1 MRFESSRAKHWD
13 LIAIIVMQQ
22 HRRYRNTRPGRVER
36 LKNTLSLKSKN
47 IEQLTATN
55 KGLNDAVKKL
65 VAENKVITR
74 FVMLSIIH
82 AVVAISSNQSKGFTD
97 SE

>member
-1 MRFESSRAKHWD
+1 MRFESSRAKHWH
-13 LIAIIVMQQ
+13 LIAIKVMQQ
-22 HRRYRNTRPGRVER
+22 HRRYRNTRPGRVQR

-47 IEQLTATN
+47 IEQLTSTN

-82 AVVAISSNQSKGFTD
+82 AVVATYII
-97 SE
+97 

>member
-22 HRRYRNTRPGRVER
+22 HRRYRNTRHGRVER
-36 LKNTLSLKSKN
+36 LKNTLSLKN

>member
-22 HRRYRNTRPGRVER
+22 HQRYRNTRPGRVER

-55 KGLNDAVKKL
+55 KGLNDTVKKL

-74 FVMLSIIH
+74 FVMLVDHTCCGSYII
-82 AVVAISSNQSKGFTD
+82 
-97 SE
+97 